1 MTKNIDS
8 YQKLIE
14 RYKRTVLS
22 PPDSETLRK
31 IIEYHITPEE
41 ADFLVRLSYSPS
53 TLRKISKRVGV
64 PVEELMEILDK
75 FAEKGLVFRK
85 KGDTPNKNLY
95 RLSDLIFI
103 FYRMPWWAG
112 KDDDYHRKLA
122 PLVNQYYIDNMAGE
136 LTGYHTQGLRS
147 VPVNQTVE
155 DPRTII
161 PYEDIVKLMD
171 EMEYYSVSHCAC
183 RQRHNLDSAFEESK
197 YPLHV
202 CFHFNDLGR
211 YCDDIGVGTNVTRE
225 EVLEM
230 LKKCADAGLVH
241 GLSNQISEA
250 DTLCNCDPDYCLFL
264 EPIVKMPGII
274 PRGHQHSN
282 YIREIDEEKCIK
294 CGLCAKK
301 CPIGAI
307 EFIKEEKKLIFTPER
322 CLGCGVCAHL
332 CPKEA
337 ITMKKRDE
345 EVDTPK
351 NIMDLGMRLI
361 KERGI
366 DITTWTRNDPAK

>member
-1 MTKNIDS
+1 MANKIDS

-22 PPDSETLRK
+22 PPDSETLRS

-53 TLRKISKRVGV
+53 TPRKISRKLGI
-64 PVEELMEILDK
+64 PIDDLMEKLDK

-85 KGDTPNKNLY
+85 KGETPNKNLY
-95 RLSDLIFI
+95 ALSDMFFV

-112 KDDDYHRKLA
+112 KKDDYHRDLA
-122 PLVNQYYIDNMAGE
+122 PLVNQYYIDHLAEE
-136 LTGYHTQGLRS
+136 LTGYPTQGLRS

-155 DPRTII
+155 DPRTIV
-161 PYEDIVKLMD
+161 PYDDIVKLMD
-171 EMEYYSVSHCAC
+171 DMEYYSVSHCAC
-183 RQRHNLDSAFEESK
+183 RQRHNLDPAFEESK

-211 YCDDIGVGTNVTRE
+211 YCDDIGVGTNITKE
-225 EVLEM
+225 ETLEM
-230 LKKCADAGLVH
+230 LKNCADAGLVH

-250 DTLCNCDPDYCLFL
+250 DTLCNCDPEYCLFL
-264 EPIVKMPGII
+264 EPIVKMPGIV

-301 CPIGAI
+301 CPISAL
-307 EFIKEEKKLIFTPER
+307 EFIKEDKKLIFTPER
-322 CLGCGVCAHL
+322 CLGCGVCAHK

-337 ITMKKRDE
+337 ISMKKRDK
-345 EVDTPK
+345 EVDVPK
-351 NIMDLGMRLI
+351 DLMDLGMRLI

-366 DITTWTRNDPAK
+366 DTSTWTRTKPS

>member
-1 MTKNIDS
+1 MANKNES
-8 YQKLIE
+8 YEELIE

-22 PPDSETLRK
+22 TPDSETLRK
-31 IIEYHITPEE
+31 IVETHITPEE
-41 ADFLVRLSYSPS
+41 ADFLVRLSYGPS
-53 TLRKISKRVGV
+53 TPKKISRRLGI
-64 PVEELMEILDK
+64 PVEGLIEKLDK
-75 FAEKGLVFRK
+75 FAEKGFVFRK
-85 KGDTPNKNLY
+85 KGETPKKNLY
-95 RLSDLIFI
+95 ALNDMFFS
-103 FYRMPWWAG
+103 FYRMPWWG
-112 KDDDYHRKLA
+112 GNDDDHHRNLA
-122 PLVNQYYIDNMAGE
+122 PLVNQYYIDNMAEE
-136 LTGYHTQGLRS
+136 LLGYPTIGLRS

-161 PYEDIVKLMD
+161 PYENIVKLMD
-171 EMEYYSVSHCAC
+171 DMEYYSVSHCAC
-183 RQRHNLDSAFEESK
+183 RQRHNLDPAFDESK

-211 YCDDIGVGTNVTRE
+211 YCDDIGVGKNVTKE

-230 LKKCADAGLVH
+230 LKNCADAGLVH

-250 DTLCNCDPDYCLFL
+250 DTLCNCDPDYCLFF
-264 EPIVKMPGII
+264 EKIVKMPGII

-322 CLGCGVCAHL
+322 CLGCGVCAHK

-337 ITMKKRDE
+337 ISMKKREE
-345 EVDTPK
+345 EVDYPK
-351 NIMDLGMRLI
+351 NWRDYGTRFLT
-361 KERGI
+361 ERGFK
-366 DITTWTRNDPAK
+366 R